1 MMMKTENKVAL
12 YVRLSKED
20 TNESIDNQKKIL
32 LDYCINNNLDNYYF
46 YIDDGWT
53 GTNFNRP
60 QFQKLIS
67 DIFNY
72 KINIVIVKDLSRLG
86 RDYIKVGEYIE
97 HFFPLHNIRFVS
109 INDNID
115 TSIDNSLNDLIPFKS
130 IINDMYS
137 KDLSK
142 KIRSSIK
149 SMQKRGLWTGGC
161 IPFGYKKNFKDKH
174 KLAINTKEA
183 QIVKLIFNLAY
194 NDYSPTMI
202 KNYLIA
208 NNIKTINQIRK
219 NKNSKWSLTVI
230 KNILNN
236 EVYIGNLVQNKHYR
250 FSYKY
255 RKIINNPKNLWIK
268 NENIHPAIISHAV
281 FKTVREKMN
290 KKIHSNKKLFNSI
303 LYCYEC
309 KHKLSIRKG
318 RNNKFYLCCNYYR
331 SNLKKHVCSSHGFSY
346 NCFIKE
352 ILTFLIN
359 NKLNIE
365 DIKRLEISQN
375 KEVFVFLKD

>member
-1 MMMKTENKVAL
+1 MILRENKVAL

-32 LDYCINNNLDNYYF
+32 LDFCLNCKFNNYCF

-60 QFQKLIS
+60 QFQQLIT

-72 KINIVIVKDLSRLG
+72 KINTVIVKDLSRLG

-97 HFFPLHNIRFVS
+97 HFFPLHNIRFIS

-115 TSIDNSLNDLIPFKS
+115 TASDNSLNDLIPFKS

-149 SMQKRGLWTGGC
+149 SMQKRGLWAGGC
-161 IPFGYKKNFKDKH
+161 IPFGYKNDLKNKH
-174 KLAINTKEA
+174 RLAINLKEA
-183 QIVKLIFNLAY
+183 KIVKLIFNLAY
-194 NDYSPTMI
+194 NDYSPSMI
-202 KNYLIA
+202 RDYLIN

-219 NKNSKWSLTVI
+219 NKDSKWSITVI
-230 KNILNN
+230 KNILTN

-268 NENIHPAIISHAV
+268 KENIHPAIISHEL
-281 FKTVREKMN
+281 FKIVQEKMN
-290 KKIHSNKKLFNSI
+290 KKTHSNKKIFNSI
-303 LYCYEC
+303 LYCFEC

-331 SNLKKHVCSSHGFSY
+331 SNLKKQVCSSHGFSY

-352 ILTFLIN
+352 ILTFLRN
-359 NKLNIE
+359 NSLKIE
-365 DIKRLEISQN
+365 DISKLEISQN
-375 KEVFVFLKD
+375 KDVFIFLKN

>member
-1 MMMKTENKVAL
+1 MILRENKVAL

-32 LDYCINNNLDNYYF
+32 LDFCLNCKFNNYCF

-60 QFQKLIS
+60 QFQQLIT

-72 KINIVIVKDLSRLG
+72 KINTVIVKDLSRLG

-97 HFFPLHNIRFVS
+97 HFFPLHNIRFIS

-115 TSIDNSLNDLIPFKS
+115 TASDNSLNDLIPFKS

-161 IPFGYKKNFKDKH
+161 IPFGYKKDLKNKH
-174 KLAINTKEA
+174 RLSINLKEA
-183 QIVKLIFNLAY
+183 KIVKLIFNLAY
-194 NDYSPTMI
+194 NDYSPSMI
-202 KNYLIA
+202 RDYLIN
-208 NNIKTINQIRK
+208 NNIKTISQIRK
-219 NKNSKWSLTVI
+219 NKDSKWSMTVI
-230 KNILNN
+230 KNILTN

-255 RKIINNPKNLWIK
+255 RKIISNPKKLWIK
-268 NENIHPAIISHAV
+268 KENIHPAIISHEL
-281 FKTVREKMN
+281 FKIVQEKMN
-290 KKIHSNKKLFNSI
+290 KKTHSNKKIFNSI
-303 LYCYEC
+303 LYCFEC
-309 KHKLSIRKG
+309 KHKLSVRKG

-331 SNLKKHVCSSHGFSY
+331 SNLKKQVCSSHGFSY

-352 ILTFLIN
+352 ILTFLRN
-359 NKLNIE
+359 NSLKIE
-365 DIKRLEISQN
+365 DISKLEISQN
-375 KEVFVFLKD
+375 KDVFIFLKN

>member
-1 MMMKTENKVAL
+1 MILRENKVAL

-32 LDYCINNNLDNYYF
+32 LDFCLNCKFNNYCF

-60 QFQKLIS
+60 QFQQLIT

-72 KINIVIVKDLSRLG
+72 KINTVIVKDLSRLG

-97 HFFPLHNIRFVS
+97 HFFPLHNIRFIS

-115 TSIDNSLNDLIPFKS
+115 TASDNSLNDLIPFKS

-161 IPFGYKKNFKDKH
+161 IPFGYKNDLKNKH
-174 KLAINTKEA
+174 RLAINLKEA
-183 QIVKLIFNLAY
+183 KIVKLIFNLAY
-194 NDYSPTMI
+194 NNYSPSMI
-202 KNYLIA
+202 RDYLVN

-219 NKNSKWSLTVI
+219 NKDSKWSITVI
-230 KNILNN
+230 KNILTN

-268 NENIHPAIISHAV
+268 KENIHPAIISHEL
-281 FKTVREKMN
+281 FKIVQEKMN
-290 KKIHSNKKLFNSI
+290 KKTHSNKKIFNSI
-303 LYCYEC
+303 LYCFEC

-331 SNLKKHVCSSHGFSY
+331 SNLKKQVCSSHGFSY

-352 ILTFLIN
+352 ILTFLRN
-359 NKLNIE
+359 NSLKIE
-365 DIKRLEISQN
+365 DISKLEISQN
-375 KEVFVFLKD
+375 KDVFIFLKN

>member
-1 MMMKTENKVAL
+1 MILRENKVAL

-32 LDYCINNNLDNYYF
+32 LDFCLNCKFNNYCF

-60 QFQKLIS
+60 QFQQLIT

-72 KINIVIVKDLSRLG
+72 KINTVIVKDLSRLG

-97 HFFPLHNIRFVS
+97 HFFPLNNVRFIS

-115 TSIDNSLNDLIPFKS
+115 TASDNSLNDLIPFKS

-161 IPFGYKKNFKDKH
+161 IPFGYKKDLKNKH
-174 KLAINTKEA
+174 KLVINLKEA
-183 QIVKLIFNLAY
+183 KIVKLIFNLAY
-194 NDYSPTMI
+194 NDYSPSMI
-202 KNYLIA
+202 RDYLIN
-208 NNIKTINQIRK
+208 NNIKTISQIRK
-219 NKNSKWSLTVI
+219 NKDSKWSITVI
-230 KNILNN
+230 KNILTN

-268 NENIHPAIISHAV
+268 KENIHPAIISHEL
-281 FKTVREKMN
+281 FKIVQEKMN
-290 KKIHSNKKLFNSI
+290 KKTHSNKKIFNSI
-303 LYCYEC
+303 LYCFEC

-331 SNLKKHVCSSHGFSY
+331 SNLKKQVCSSHGFSY

-352 ILTFLIN
+352 ILTFLRN
-359 NKLNIE
+359 NSLKIE
-365 DIKRLEISQN
+365 DISKLEISQN
-375 KEVFVFLKD
+375 KDFFIFLKN

>member
-1 MMMKTENKVAL
+1 MILRENKVAL

-32 LDYCINNNLDNYYF
+32 LDFCLNCKFNNYCF

-60 QFQKLIS
+60 QFQQLIT

-72 KINIVIVKDLSRLG
+72 KINTVIVKDLSRLG

-97 HFFPLHNIRFVS
+97 HFFPLNNVRFIS

-115 TSIDNSLNDLIPFKS
+115 TASDNSLNDLIPFKS

-161 IPFGYKKNFKDKH
+161 IPFGYKNDLKNKH
-174 KLAINTKEA
+174 RLAINLKEA
-183 QIVKLIFNLAY
+183 KIVKLIFNLAY
-194 NDYSPTMI
+194 NDYSPSMI
-202 KNYLIA
+202 RDYLI
-208 NNIKTINQIRK
+208 NNNVKTINQIRK
-219 NKNSKWSLTVI
+219 NKDSKWSITVI
-230 KNILNN
+230 KNILTN

-268 NENIHPAIISHAV
+268 KENIHPAIISHEL
-281 FKTVREKMN
+281 FKIVQEKMN
-290 KKIHSNKKLFNSI
+290 KKTHSNKKIFNSI
-303 LYCYEC
+303 LYCFEC

-331 SNLKKHVCSSHGFSY
+331 SNLKKQVCSSHGFSY

-352 ILTFLIN
+352 ILTFLRN
-359 NKLNIE
+359 NSLKIE
-365 DIKRLEISQN
+365 DISKLEISQN
-375 KEVFVFLKD
+375 KDVFIFLKN

>member
-1 MMMKTENKVAL
+1 MILRENKVAL

-32 LDYCINNNLDNYYF
+32 LDFCLNCKFNNYCF

-60 QFQKLIS
+60 QFQQLIT

-72 KINIVIVKDLSRLG
+72 KINTVIVKDLSRLG

-97 HFFPLHNIRFVS
+97 HFFPLNNVRFIS

-115 TSIDNSLNDLIPFKS
+115 TASDNSLNDLIPFKS

-161 IPFGYKKNFKDKH
+161 IPFGYKKDLKNKH
-174 KLAINTKEA
+174 RLAINLKEA
-183 QIVKLIFNLAY
+183 KIVKLIFNLAY
-194 NDYSPTMI
+194 TDYSPSMI
-202 KNYLIA
+202 RDYLIN

-219 NKNSKWSLTVI
+219 NKDSKWSITVI
-230 KNILNN
+230 KNILTN

-268 NENIHPAIISHAV
+268 KENIHPAIISHEL
-281 FKTVREKMN
+281 FKIVQEKMN
-290 KKIHSNKKLFNSI
+290 KKTYSNKKIFNSI
-303 LYCYEC
+303 LYCFEC

-331 SNLKKHVCSSHGFSY
+331 SNLKKQVCSSHGFSY

-352 ILTFLIN
+352 ILTFLRN
-359 NKLNIE
+359 NSLKIE
-365 DIKRLEISQN
+365 DISKLEISQN
-375 KEVFVFLKD
+375 KDVFIFLKN

>member
-1 MMMKTENKVAL
+1 MILRENKVAL

-32 LDYCINNNLDNYYF
+32 LDFCLNCKFNNYCF

-60 QFQKLIS
+60 QFQQLIT

-72 KINIVIVKDLSRLG
+72 KINTVIVKDLSRLG

-97 HFFPLHNIRFVS
+97 HFFPLHNIRFIS

-115 TSIDNSLNDLIPFKS
+115 TTSDNSLNDLIPFKS

-161 IPFGYKKNFKDKH
+161 IPFGYKNDLKNKH
-174 KLAINTKEA
+174 RLAINLKEA
-183 QIVKLIFNLAY
+183 KIVKLIFNLAY
-194 NDYSPTMI
+194 NDYSPSMI
-202 KNYLIA
+202 RDYLVN

-219 NKNSKWSLTVI
+219 NKDSKWSMTVI
-230 KNILNN
+230 KNILTNY
-236 EVYIGNLVQNKHYR
+236 VYIGNLVKNKHYR
-250 FSYKY
+250 FCYMY
-255 RKIINNPKNLWIK
+255 LKIINNPKNLWIK
-268 NENIHPAIISHAV
+268 
-281 FKTVREKMN
+281 K
-290 KKIHSNKKLFNSI
+290 
-303 LYCYEC
+303 
-309 KHKLSIRKG
+309 
-318 RNNKFYLCCNYYR
+318 
-331 SNLKKHVCSSHGFSY
+331 
-346 NCFIKE
+346 
-352 ILTFLIN
+352 
-359 NKLNIE
+359 
-365 DIKRLEISQN
+365 
-375 KEVFVFLKD
+375 

>member
-1 MMMKTENKVAL
+1 MILRENKVAL

-32 LDYCINNNLDNYYF
+32 LDFCLNCKFNNYCF

-60 QFQKLIS
+60 QFQQLIT

-72 KINIVIVKDLSRLG
+72 KINTVIVKDLSRLG

-97 HFFPLHNIRFVS
+97 HFFPLHNIRFIS

-115 TSIDNSLNDLIPFKS
+115 TASDNSLNDLIPFKS

-161 IPFGYKKNFKDKH
+161 IPFGYKNDLKNKH
-174 KLAINTKEA
+174 RLAINLKEA
-183 QIVKLIFNLAY
+183 KIVKLIFNLAY
-194 NDYSPTMI
+194 TDYSPSMI
-202 KNYLIA
+202 RDYLI
-208 NNIKTINQIRK
+208 NNNVKTISQIRK
-219 NKNSKWSLTVI
+219 NKDSKWSITVI
-230 KNILNN
+230 KNILTN

-268 NENIHPAIISHAV
+268 KENIHPAIISHEL
-281 FKTVREKMN
+281 FKIVQEKMN
-290 KKIHSNKKLFNSI
+290 KKTHSNKKIFNSI
-303 LYCYEC
+303 LYCFEC

-331 SNLKKHVCSSHGFSY
+331 SNLKKQVCSSHGFSY

-352 ILTFLIN
+352 ILTFLRN
-359 NKLNIE
+359 NSLKIE
-365 DIKRLEISQN
+365 DISKLEISQN
-375 KEVFVFLKD
+375 KDVFIFLKN

>member
-1 MMMKTENKVAL
+1 MILRENKVAL

-32 LDYCINNNLDNYYF
+32 LDFCLNCKFNNYCF

-60 QFQKLIS
+60 QFQQLIT

-72 KINIVIVKDLSRLG
+72 KINTVIVKDLSRLG

-97 HFFPLHNIRFVS
+97 HFFPLHNIRFIS

-115 TSIDNSLNDLIPFKS
+115 TASDNSLNDLIPFKS

-161 IPFGYKKNFKDKH
+161 IPFGYKNDLKNKH
-174 KLAINTKEA
+174 RLAINLKEA
-183 QIVKLIFNLAY
+183 KIVKLIFNLAY
-194 NDYSPTMI
+194 TDYSPSMI
-202 KNYLIA
+202 RDYLI
-208 NNIKTINQIRK
+208 NNNVKTISQIRK
-219 NKNSKWSLTVI
+219 NKDSKWSITVI
-230 KNILNN
+230 KNILTN

-268 NENIHPAIISHAV
+268 KENIHPAIISHEL
-281 FKTVREKMN
+281 FKIVQEKMN
-290 KKIHSNKKLFNSI
+290 KKTHSNKKIFNSI
-303 LYCYEC
+303 LYCFEC

-352 ILTFLIN
+352 ILTFLRN
-359 NKLNIE
+359 NSLKIE
-365 DIKRLEISQN
+365 DISKLEISQN
-375 KEVFVFLKD
+375 KDVFIFLKN

>member
-1 MMMKTENKVAL
+1 MILRENKVAL

-32 LDYCINNNLDNYYF
+32 LDFCLNCKFNNYCF

-60 QFQKLIS
+60 QFQQLIT

-72 KINIVIVKDLSRLG
+72 KINTVIVKDLSRLG

-97 HFFPLHNIRFVS
+97 HFFPLHNIRFIS

-115 TSIDNSLNDLIPFKS
+115 TASDNSLNDLIPFKS

-161 IPFGYKKNFKDKH
+161 IPFGYKNDLKNKH
-174 KLAINTKEA
+174 RLAINLKEA
-183 QIVKLIFNLAY
+183 KIVKLIFNLAY
-194 NDYSPTMI
+194 NDYSPSMI
-202 KNYLIA
+202 RDYLI
-208 NNIKTINQIRK
+208 NNNVKTISQIRK
-219 NKNSKWSLTVI
+219 NKDSKWSITVI
-230 KNILNN
+230 KNILTN

-268 NENIHPAIISHAV
+268 KENIHPAIISHEL
-281 FKTVREKMN
+281 FKIVQEKMN
-290 KKIHSNKKLFNSI
+290 KKTHSNKKIFNSI
-303 LYCYEC
+303 LYCFEC

-331 SNLKKHVCSSHGFSY
+331 SNLKKQVCSSHGFSY

-352 ILTFLIN
+352 ILTFLRN
-359 NKLNIE
+359 NSLKIE
-365 DIKRLEISQN
+365 DISKLEISQN
-375 KEVFVFLKD
+375 KDVFIFLKN

>member
-1 MMMKTENKVAL
+1 MILRENKVAL

-32 LDYCINNNLDNYYF
+32 LDFCLNCKFNNYCF

-60 QFQKLIS
+60 QFQQLIT

-72 KINIVIVKDLSRLG
+72 KINTVIVKDLSRLG

-97 HFFPLHNIRFVS
+97 HFFPLNNVRFIS

-115 TSIDNSLNDLIPFKS
+115 TASDNSLNDLIPFKS

-161 IPFGYKKNFKDKH
+161 IPFGYKNDLKNKH
-174 KLAINTKEA
+174 RLAINLKEA
-183 QIVKLIFNLAY
+183 KIVKLIFNLAY
-194 NDYSPTMI
+194 NDYSPSMI
-202 KNYLIA
+202 RDYLI
-208 NNIKTINQIRK
+208 NNNVKTISQIRK
-219 NKNSKWSLTVI
+219 NKDSKWSITVI
-230 KNILNN
+230 KNILTN

-268 NENIHPAIISHAV
+268 KENIHPAIISHEL
-281 FKTVREKMN
+281 FKIVQEKMN
-290 KKIHSNKKLFNSI
+290 KKTHSNKKIFNSI
-303 LYCYEC
+303 LYCFEC

-331 SNLKKHVCSSHGFSY
+331 SNLKKQVCSSHGFSY

-352 ILTFLIN
+352 ILTFLRN
-359 NKLNIE
+359 NSLKIE
-365 DIKRLEISQN
+365 DISKLEISQN
-375 KEVFVFLKD
+375 KDVFIFLKN

>member
-1 MMMKTENKVAL
+1 MILRENKVAL

-32 LDYCINNNLDNYYF
+32 LDFCLNCKFNNYCF

-60 QFQKLIS
+60 QFQQLIT

-72 KINIVIVKDLSRLG
+72 KINTVIVKDLSRLG

-97 HFFPLHNIRFVS
+97 HFFPLHNIRFIS

-115 TSIDNSLNDLIPFKS
+115 TASDNSLNDLIPFKS

-149 SMQKRGLWTGGC
+149 SMQKRGLWAGGC
-161 IPFGYKKNFKDKH
+161 IPFGYKNDLKNKH
-174 KLAINTKEA
+174 RLAINLKEA
-183 QIVKLIFNLAY
+183 KIVKLIFNLAY
-194 NDYSPTMI
+194 NDYSPSMI
-202 KNYLIA
+202 RDYLVN

-219 NKNSKWSLTVI
+219 NKDSKWSITVI
-230 KNILNN
+230 KNILTN

-268 NENIHPAIISHAV
+268 KENIHPAIISHEL
-281 FKTVREKMN
+281 FKIVQEKMN
-290 KKIHSNKKLFNSI
+290 KKTHSNKKIFNSI
-303 LYCYEC
+303 LYCFEC

-331 SNLKKHVCSSHGFSY
+331 SNLKKQVCSSHGFSY

-352 ILTFLIN
+352 ILTFLRN
-359 NKLNIE
+359 NSLKIE
-365 DIKRLEISQN
+365 DISKLEISQN
-375 KEVFVFLKD
+375 KDVFIFLKN